1 MAAIDQYLSLW
12 KEHHSLVDSNAPE
25 ALNRLRPWAATSL
38 EKHGIPTPKAENYQ
52 HTDIEKILST
62 DYGMNI
68 GRVRINVNPS
78 ETFRCDVPMLST
90 SLFLVVNDSFAET
103 AGCRDLLPKGVEIA
117 SLASYARSNPGF
129 IEEYYGK
136 TADIS
141 NPIVALNTLFCQDGV
156 VIHVKKGVKVEP
168 TIQLVNIFN
177 NNAPLLA
184 ARRVLIV
191 MEEDSEAKVLV
202 CDHTQA
208 PNIDFCSVQ
217 VVEIVAGERSHL
229 DFYDLEEST
238 RHTARLSSL
247 WMTQDADSEV
257 LLDSMTLYNGVTRN
271 EFYTRFAGRHARLR
285 MLGMGIEDESRKLDT
300 YSRISH
306 DVPECNTDEL
316 FKYVVD
322 GDAVGSFAG
331 LIYVAEGAVNTEA
344 YQSNRNLVGSDSAK
358 MHSKPQLEI
367 YNDDVKC
374 SHGTAIGQ
382 LDEKQLFYMMTR
394 GISEEQARLMLKQ
407 AFMSDVIDGI
417 SLPPLRDR
425 LKLMV
430 ERRFAGEQTACSSC
444 PMGCNDAYNDK
455 SVING

>member
-1 MAAIDQYLSLW
+1 MGAVDQYLNLW
-12 KEHHSLVDSNAPE
+12 KEHHALVDANAPE
-25 ALNRLRPWAATSL
+25 ALNRLRTWAETSL
-38 EKHGIPTPKAENYQ
+38 EKHGFPTMKAENYQ
-52 HTDIEKILST
+52 HTDIEKILSP
-62 DYGMNI
+62 DYGINI
-68 GRVRINVNPS
+68 GRVRINVNPA

-103 AGCRDLLPKGVEIA
+103 AGCRDHLPEGVEVS
-117 SLASYARSNPGF
+117 SLASYARKNPEF
-129 IEEYYGK
+129 VEDYYGK
-136 TADIS
+136 VADIS

-177 NNAPLLA
+177 NNEPLLA

-191 MEEDSEAKVLV
+191 MEEDSEAKVLF
-202 CDHTQA
+202 CDHTQT
-208 PNIDFCSVQ
+208 PEVDFCSVQ
-217 VVEIVAGERSHL
+217 VVEIVAGERSRL

-238 RHTARLSSL
+238 QRTSRLSSL
-247 WMTQDADSEV
+247 WMRQEADSEV
-257 LLDSMTLYNGVTRN
+257 LLDSMTLYNGTTRN
-271 EFYTRFAGRHARLR
+271 EFYTKFAGRHAHLR
-285 MLGMGIEDESRKLDT
+285 MLGMGIEDESRRLDT

-322 GDAVGSFAG
+322 DSAVGAFAG
-331 LIYVAEGAVNTEA
+331 LIYVAEGAMKTEA
-344 YQSNRNLVGSDSAK
+344 YQSNRNLVGSDTAK

-394 GISEEQARLMLKQ
+394 GISEDQARLMLKQ

-417 SLPPLRDR
+417 SLSPLRDR

-430 ERRFAGEQTACSSC
+430 ERRFAGEKTACASC
-444 PMGCNDAYNDK
+444 PVGCNDK
-455 SVING
+455 